1 MSKTK
6 EMEIIQNPEAILARV
21 DDKKVTEL
29 KAKLEAY
36 KKSLTEKEYAL
47 AINEEQLLAIRDFM
61 NEEVSWKGQEA
72 FGIVKIAKALT
83 DANTEGINN
92 GVVYFSNLV
101 IEATHYFLNRW
112 EGKGVK
118 QASIVNDLIN
128 TFSETLTMVHQDN
141 LLIKDFEKEIAAAEQ
156 GIEAE

>member
-1 MSKTK
+1 MSKNK

-21 DDKKVTEL
+21 DEKKVTEL
-29 KAKLEAY
+29 KANLEAY

-47 AINEEQLLAIRDFM
+47 AITEEQLLAIRNFM
-61 NEEVSWKGQEA
+61 TNEVSWKGQEA
-72 FGIVKIAKALT
+72 FGIVRIVKALE

-112 EGKGVK
+112 EGKGIT
-118 QASIVNDLIN
+118 QATVVNDLIN

-141 LLIKDFEKEIAAAEQ
+141 LLIKDLEKEMSAAEQ